1 MIETARLLLRR
12 WEERDRSP
20 FAALNADPEVMG
32 DPGFLARSES
42 DALID
47 AFEDRWRGGGYG
59 FAAAELRS
67 DGAFVGMVGIQ
78 PLELD
83 LPFCPCVEIG
93 WRLQRAHWGQG
104 YATEAAGAWLDYGF
118 DVLGL
123 AEIVAFTDRDNHRSL
138 AVMRRLGMSRDPS
151 RDFDFPEFPEGD
163 PRRAALMHRMTQAT
177 WHLHARAK

>member
-32 DPGFLARSES
+32 DPGFLSRGES

-104 YATEAAGAWLDYGF
+104 YATEAAGAWLYYGTE
-118 DVLGL
+118 VLG
-123 AEIVAFTDRDNHRSL
+123 
-138 AVMRRLGMSRDPS
+138 
-151 RDFDFPEFPEGD
+151 
-163 PRRAALMHRMTQAT
+163 
-177 WHLHARAK
+177 